1 MATIQV
7 TNRTTQQALR
17 AQSVRVILDT
27 TETSADLP
35 QISVG
40 DSVVVNTYNIYGI
53 VDSVDSFGNSFTVQ
67 PVYPFNAFT
76 GSLYGYLAAGD
87 VLTVTI

>member
-1 MATIQV
+1 MATLTV
-7 TNRTTQQALR
+7 TNRVTQQALR

-27 TETSADLP
+27 TETEDDLP

-40 DSVVVNTYNIYGI
+40 NPVVVNTYNIYGI
-53 VDSVDSFGNSFTVQ
+53 VDSVDSFGNSFTVK
-67 PVYPFNAFT
+67 PVYPFNSFN

>member
-1 MATIQV
+1 MATITV
-7 TNRTTQQALR
+7 TNRVTQQALR

-27 TETSADLP
+27 TETEDDLP

-40 DSVVVNTYNIYGI
+40 NPVSVNGYSSQGL
-53 VDSVDSFGNSFTVQ
+53 VDSVDSFGNSFTVK